1 MKLVIEFLAT
11 KIGYPKSYVAQNP
24 VILHFSL
31 QHCLIP
37 RYYVLETLKSKG
49 VPECE
54 HKICTILVL
63 SEKQILAKFVTPY
76 KGSIPGLHEGYV
88 STSRKGLSYSFDE
101 WQVSN

>member
-31 QHCLIP
+31 QHRLIP

-49 VPECE
+49 VPEFWRSLLP
-54 HKICTILVL
+54 HIKRVF
-63 SEKQILAKFVTPY
+63 LAFMRVMFQLR
-76 KGSIPGLHEGYV
+76 G
-88 STSRKGLSYSFDE
+88 KGLATHLMNGRYQIDTFNFPK
-101 WQVSN
+101 WFLLF